1 MPRAVFGV
9 EPRLYAVCVAVG
21 TFAKRCIYH
30 KSATEC
36 RMSTN
41 LSVGV
46 FVCVRIP
53 RAHNIYIYIYIIR
66 TSYFGSCKHDSMRR
80 AACACIFRGLYTH
93 LFATVELCRVN

>member
-53 RAHNIYIYIYIIR
+53 RAHNIYIYIYI
-66 TSYFGSCKHDSMRR
+66 SSARR
-80 AACACIFRGLYTH
+80 ISVVVNTIQCVARRVHVFTAVSTH
-93 LFATVELCRVN
+93 IYLPRLNCVE